1 MVLLRRHDRSEPPL
15 TCHWLVK
22 DGNVL
27 ASLEVAETRAA
38 KTRGLLGRDGI
49 EGAMLFPKTKSVH
62 TFGMRFGLDVA
73 FLDDGNTVM
82 HVISL
87 PPNRVSGF
95 HLHASA
101 VLEAEQGVFG
111 HWGIEPGDVLEISEE
126 CE

>member
-38 KTRGLLGRDGI
+38 KTRGLLGRNGI
-49 EGAMLFPKTKSVH
+49 DGAMFFPKTKSVH

-95 HLHASA
+95 HLHASS
-101 VLEAEQGVFG
+101 VLEAEQGVFD
-111 HWGIEPGDVLEISEE
+111 HWGIKPGDILEISEE

>member
-1 MVLLRRHDRSEPPL
+1 MVLLRRHDRSEPPI

-27 ASLEVAETRAA
+27 ASLEVAETRVAR
-38 KTRGLLGRDGI
+38 TRGLLGRDGI
-49 EGAMLFPKTKSVH
+49 EGAMLFPKTRSVH

-95 HLHASA
+95 HLHASS